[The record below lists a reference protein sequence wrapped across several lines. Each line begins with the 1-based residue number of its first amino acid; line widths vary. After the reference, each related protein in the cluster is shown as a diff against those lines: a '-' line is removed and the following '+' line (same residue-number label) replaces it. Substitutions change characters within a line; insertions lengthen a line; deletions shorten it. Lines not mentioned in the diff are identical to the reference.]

1 MTDRSSPGALRI
13 SHRVLRL
20 LIKLNLLMGIL
31 ILALLVASLVAEGPV
46 MRALG
51 VGAAVGNVALI
62 LGMRLIMVF
71 GIGAVAITH
80 TVLGRLLAIVETVT
94 VGDPFVIQNAVRLQK
109 IAWAVL
115 ALEVLHLVIVT
126 VAANVSTPKA
136 PLDIGW
142 DFSVTRWLAVLL
154 LFVLA
159 RVFETGARMRE
170 ELEGTV

>member
-1 MTDRSSPGALRI
+1 MSAQSSPGALRV
-13 SHRVLRL
+13 SQRVLQI
-20 LIKLNLLMGIL
+20 LIKLNLLMGVL
-31 ILALLVASLVAEGPV
+31 ILALLIASLVAEEPV

-51 VGAAVGNVALI
+51 VGPASGNASLI

-71 GIGAVAITH
+71 GIAAVAITH
-80 TVLGRLLAIVETVT
+80 TVLGRLLAIVGTVSA
-94 VGDPFVIQNAVRLQK
+94 GDPFVVENAARLQK

-115 ALEVLHLVIVT
+115 ALEVLHLVIVA
-126 VAANVSTPKA
+126 VATNVSTPKA

>member
-1 MTDRSSPGALRI
+1 MPARSSPGALSV
-13 SHRVLRL
+13 SHRV
-20 LIKLNLLMGIL
+20 G
-31 ILALLVASLVAEGPV
+31 E
-46 MRALG
+46 
-51 VGAAVGNVALI
+51 
-62 LGMRLIMVF
+62 
-71 GIGAVAITH
+71 
-80 TVLGRLLAIVETVT
+80 
-94 VGDPFVIQNAVRLQK
+94 PFVVENAVRLQK

-115 ALEVLHLVIVT
+115 ALEVLHLVIVA
-126 VAANVSTPKA
+126 VAANVSTPQA

>member
-1 MTDRSSPGALRI
+1 MPTQSSPGALGVSR
-13 SHRVLRL
+13 SVLRL
-20 LIKLNLLMGIL
+20 LIKLNLLMGVL
-31 ILALLVASLVAEGPV
+31 ILALLGASLIAEGPV

-51 VGAAVGNVALI
+51 VGPAVGNASLM
-62 LGMRLIMVF
+62 LGMRMIMVL
-71 GIGAVAITH
+71 GIAAVAITH
-80 TVLGRLLAIVETVT
+80 TVLGRLFAIVETVS
-94 VGDPFVIQNAVRLQK
+94 VGDPFVVDNAMRLQK

-115 ALEVLHLVIVT
+115 ALEGLHLVIVM